1 MAIITNTENGFI
13 EYSEDVI
20 ADIAGVATTEC
31 YGVVGMASKR
41 VSDGLWEILKKENL
55 GRGVKTTLEEESI
68 KIELY
73 IIVEYGTKI
82 STIADNI
89 IQKVKY
95 TVESLTGLNVS
106 KVVVNVQGIRV

>member
-1 MAIITNTENGFI
+1 MAIITNTTHGVI
-13 EYSEDVI
+13 EYSDEVI

-41 VSDGLWEILKKENL
+41 VSDGLWELLKKENL
-55 GRGVKTTLEEESI
+55 GRGVKTSLEENSI

-82 STIADNI
+82 STIASNV

-106 KVVVNVQGIRV
+106 DILVNVQGIRV

>member
-1 MAIITNTENGFI
+1 MAIITNTEYGFI
-13 EYSEDVI
+13 EYNDEVI
-20 ADIAGVATTEC
+20 ANIAGVATTEC

-41 VSDGLWEILKKENL
+41 VSDGFWELLKKENL
-55 GRGVKTTLEEESI
+55 GRGVKTTLEENSI
-68 KIELY
+68 KIEVY

-82 STIADNI
+82 STVANNI

>member
-1 MAIITNTENGFI
+1 MAIITNTEHGII
-13 EYSEDVI
+13 EFSDEVI
-20 ADIAGVATTEC
+20 ANIAGVATTEC

-41 VSDGLWEILKKENL
+41 VSDGLWELLKKENL
-55 GRGVKTTLEEESI
+55 GRGVKTILGEESI

-73 IIVEYGTKI
+73 IIVEYGVKI
-82 STIADNI
+82 STVASNI

-106 KVVVNVQGIRV
+106 DILVNVQGIRV